1 MTPAEF
7 VNLARHSAPDLPD
20 ASVLTLLQD
29 EAFRYSV
36 CKELN
41 HSVGSSDRALARYIL
56 RLDIQSHGGGDWGM
70 SDYIRLSAFLLYKI
84 ANVEDVPLLWEAKRA
99 NFDTFCG
106 LDIQLLVG
114 AGVDNTLGYLRD
126 VDDEDS
132 LAAAKYIEDCRKT
145 GDFNHIHKYAEEWNR
160 YFSN

>member
-1 MTPAEF
+1 MKPAEF
-7 VNLARHSAPDLPD
+7 VNLARQSAPELPD
-20 ASVLTLLQD
+20 ASVLNLLHD

-41 HSVGSSDRALARYIL
+41 NSVAPSDRALARYIL
-56 RLDIQSHGGGDWGM
+56 RLYIQSHGGGDWGM
-70 SDYIRLSAFLLYKI
+70 SDDIRLSAFVLYKI

-114 AGVDNTLGYLRD
+114 AGVDNTLAYLRD
-126 VDDEDS
+126 VGDEDS

-145 GDFNHIHKYAEEWNR
+145 GDFKYIYKYAEEWNR